1 MNTNMYLTCK
11 PKSFPHR
18 PNTNNKDDY
27 DDYDAVNL
35 SYHSSVLFGLI
46 FSTFNPFSIDP
57 FKEPGL
63 HLIFKDPTM
72 HTVTKY
78 PYFLSNDI
86 ESMIVENYGFITN

>member
-1 MNTNMYLTCK
+1 MNTNLVNMYLTCK

-27 DDYDAVNL
+27 DDDDAVNL
-35 SYHSSVLFGLI
+35 SSHSSVLFGLI
-46 FSTFNPFSIDP
+46 FSTFNPFSIDS

-63 HLIFKDPTM
+63 HLIFNDPTM

-78 PYFLSNDI
+78 Q
-86 ESMIVENYGFITN
+86 